1 MARIYI
7 KEGLITYA
15 VETRM
20 LETNS
25 NYDMAISFRMVGE
38 RFPACGMIIKST
50 ENVRKFAKETIK
62 RWANKTPLAL

>member
-1 MARIYI
+1 MKRIYV

-15 VETRM
+15 VETQM

-25 NYDMAISFRMVGE
+25 NYNMSIRFRMVNE
-38 RFPACGMIIKST
+38 KFPACGMIIKST

-62 RWANKTPLAL
+62 RWANKTPLVL

>member
-1 MARIYI
+1 MARIYV

-38 RFPACGMIIKST
+38 NFPITGTIIKST

-62 RWANKTPLAL
+62 RWANKTY